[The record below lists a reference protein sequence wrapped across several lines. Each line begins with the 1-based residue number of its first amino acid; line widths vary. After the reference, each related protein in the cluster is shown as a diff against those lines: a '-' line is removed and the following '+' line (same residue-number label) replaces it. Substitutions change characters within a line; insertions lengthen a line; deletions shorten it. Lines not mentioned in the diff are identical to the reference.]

1 MSMAD
6 LVEAGAPKLPE
17 GWFYR
22 VHTTNI
28 RSLKVE
34 IREQRRFRSR
44 AVADTWVLER
54 PEESAEESIVKA
66 CARAF
71 KDWQEADAKRAAY
84 RAVSAYIGDHDPKG
98 GR

>member
-1 MSMAD
+1 MSMAQ
-6 LVEAGAPKLPE
+6 LVAAGAPELPE
-17 GWFYR
+17 GYFYR
-22 VHTTNI
+22 VHTTSI

-44 AVADTWVLER
+44 AVAGTWVLDKL
-54 PEESAEESIVKA
+54 EESAEESIVKA

-71 KDWQEADAKRAAY
+71 KDWQEADAVRASY
-84 RAVSAYIGDHDPKG
+84 RAVSEYIGDHDPKG

>member
-1 MSMAD
+1 MSMAH
-6 LVEAGAPKLPE
+6 LVAAGAPELPE

-22 VHTTNI
+22 VRPTNI

-44 AVADTWVLER
+44 LVADTWVLER

-71 KDWQEADAKRAAY
+71 REWQEADAKRAAY
-84 RAVSAYIGDHDPKG
+84 LATTAYIGDHDPKG